1 MTKASPFFT
10 FNGHCAEAMELY
22 AKAMGA
28 KVAHV
33 TTYAKSKD
41 PKCADPAKK
50 DWIYH
55 AQMKLGRS
63 TLMLC
68 DGDDT
73 KLEGGTK
80 QRNNELCLCVEFD
93 RPDEVRAAF
102 EAMKEGGKVLED
114 MDSAPYSELFAFVE
128 DKFGIRW
135 WLMTAE

>member
-1 MTKASPFFT
+1 MTKISPFFV
-10 FNGHCAEAMELY
+10 FNGQCAEAIELY
-22 AKAMGA
+22 EKALGA
-28 KVAHV
+28 KVSS
-33 TTYAKSKD
+33 TYTYGKSKD

-68 DGDDT
+68 DGDES
-73 KLEGGTK
+73 KLEGGTR
-80 QRNNELCLCVEFD
+80 QRNNELYLCVEFD
-93 RPDEVRAAF
+93 TSDEVRAAF
-102 EAMKEGGKVLED
+102 NIMKEGGKVLED
-114 MDSAPYSELFAFVE
+114 MDTAPYSELFVLIE